1 MVEKMKEELLIKL
14 VSMLIDSSDSGRA
27 HQESEIKESEQ
38 HQDIGDYVIVRSGQS
53 GVHFGILESKKG
65 DEVILKNSRRCWR
78 WWAKKGISLSALAVH
93 GLDLTKDEIRITEE
107 LDHITVIGVCEI
119 IPAQSAC
126 IRSFSEAPV
135 YEQ

>member
-1 MVEKMKEELLIKL
+1 MKEELLVKL
-14 VSMLIDSSDSGRA
+14 VSMLIDSSNSDSENR
-27 HQESEIKESEQ
+27 ELEQ
-38 HQDIGDYVIVRSGQS
+38 HQDVGKHVIIRSGQS

-126 IRSFSEAPV
+126 IRSFSEASV